1 MSVGS
6 TSASIAAPPRTAVVI
21 PTYCEADNLPA
32 LAAALDRL
40 DPTVDV
46 VDDDSPDGTGA
57 IADGL
62 AS

>member
-46 VDDDSPDGTGA
+46 VDDDSPDGTRG
-57 IADGL
+57 
-62 AS
+62 